1 MVVGAFRGTEK
12 FGVFFVRES
21 ILTACQ
27 VTDWKGRVRLT
38 WESTLEQYSIS
49 TVSPYALR

>member
-1 MVVGAFRGTEK
+1 VVVGAFRGTEK

-27 VTDWKGRVRLT
+27 VTVTGKEGLG
-38 WESTLEQYSIS
+38 
-49 TVSPYALR
+49 